1 MRVGTGKGLSAGG
14 QIVRV
19 RDEFEKGVRLQG
31 GIREGRG
38 IRQQKGDLLEPGTIA
53 GMGKRSQLRVTGHD
67 VLDVPDDIVDELGD
81 EAVCSEGFDF
91 RRQEIH
97 LIDDILGVNE
107 AYGRVSRTVD
117 SVQGPA
123 VDQVLQ
129 LRLDGRD
136 LADEQGLVLMGDTA
150 FQFIGYRI
158 VERANLRERHLLLMV
173 LRHAACPLSLVAV
186 SELIILLEG
195 ARKHPGAVEYDAG
208 LGRGGG
214 PAMEPPLACVSP
226 TILAPHLLFAVF
238 LGCRLTELRTR
249 RTLTVIIHGRT
260 EGAAA
265 TRYLHRYR
273 DVARTLA
280 TRIDEVERWPI
291 ELSDT
296 RHLACRPR
304 ASSHLNHAAPYL
316 RPRRNAR

>member
-1 MRVGTGKGLSAGG
+1 MDVGFQLHDRGRMRVGTSKRLSAGA

-53 GMGKRSQLRVTGHD
+53 GMGERRQLRVTGHD
-67 VLDVPDDIVDELGD
+67 VLDVPDDIVDEFGD
-81 EAVCSEGFDF
+81 EAVCPEGLDF

-97 LIDDILGVNE
+97 LIDDILGMDDT
-107 AYGRVSRTVD
+107 YRRISRAVD
-117 SVQGPA
+117 GVQGSA

-150 FQFIGYRI
+150 FQFVGYRI

-173 LRHAACPLSLVAV
+173 LSHAACPLSLVVV

-195 ARKHPGAVEYDAG
+195 ARKHPGAVEWSRR
-208 LGRGGG
+208 LREKIGRRDGI
-214 PAMEPPLACVSP
+214 AMSPLARVSP
-226 TILAPHLLFAVF
+226 VALAVPA
-238 LGCRLTELRTR
+238 C
-249 RTLTVIIHGRT
+249 TVR
-260 EGAAA
+260 
-265 TRYLHRYR
+265 
-273 DVARTLA
+273 
-280 TRIDEVERWPI
+280 
-291 ELSDT
+291 SF
-296 RHLACRPR
+296 
-304 ASSHLNHAAPYL
+304 
-316 RPRRNAR
+316 